1 MRNPLRYG
9 NKAALIVGVVLMLVD
24 NVPLAHE
31 FGAWNIGALLCVWY
45 SATAIHEDARIG
57 RRIKYGL
64 YVYLV
69 VVLALGGLVTVVVP
83 LALFWAMLGIWLGR
97 AQQRRTQAIAPPV
110 GRSC

>member
-9 NKAALIVGVVLMLVD
+9 NKAALIVGVLLMLVD
-24 NVPLAHE
+24 NVPLAHD

-69 VVLALGGLVTVVVP
+69 VVLALVVSLHDSSERQTEGTKWSFHP
-83 LALFWAMLGIWLGR
+83 TLRAMGIG
-97 AQQRRTQAIAPPV
+97 
-110 GRSC
+110 SN

>member
-57 RRIKYGL
+57 QRIKYGL

-69 VVLALGGLVTVVVP
+69 IVLVLVVSLHDSSERQTSETGGFFHPALRV
-83 LALFWAMLGIWLGR
+83 MGIG
-97 AQQRRTQAIAPPV
+97 
-110 GRSC
+110 SK

>member
-69 VVLALGGLVTVVVP
+69 IVLLLVVSLHDSSERQAGETSWSFHPTLR
-83 LALFWAMLGIWLGR
+83 AMGIG
-97 AQQRRTQAIAPPV
+97 AK
-110 GRSC
+110 

>member
-24 NVPLAHE
+24 NIPLMHD

-57 RRIKYGL
+57 RKIKYGL

-69 VVLALGGLVTVVVP
+69 IVLVLVVSLHDSSERQTGGTSWSFHPTLR
-83 LALFWAMLGIWLGR
+83 AMGIG
-97 AQQRRTQAIAPPV
+97 
-110 GRSC
+110 SN

>member
-9 NKAALIVGVVLMLVD
+9 NKAALIVGVLLMLVD
-24 NVPLAHE
+24 NVPLAHD

-69 VVLALGGLVTVVVP
+69 VVLALVVSLHDSSERQTDGARWSVHP
-83 LALFWAMLGIWLGR
+83 TLRAMGFG
-97 AQQRRTQAIAPPV
+97 
-110 GRSC
+110 SN

>member
-9 NKAALIVGVVLMLVD
+9 NKAALIVGVLLMLVD
-24 NVPLAHE
+24 NIPLAHE

-45 SATAIHEDARIG
+45 SATAIHEDTRIG

-69 VVLALGGLVTVVVP
+69 IVLVLVVSLHDSSERQTGGASWSIHPALR
-83 LALFWAMLGIWLGR
+83 AIGIG
-97 AQQRRTQAIAPPV
+97 TK
-110 GRSC
+110 

>member
-9 NKAALIVGVVLMLVD
+9 NKAALIVGVLLMLVD
-24 NVPLAHE
+24 NVPLAHD

-69 VVLALGGLVTVVVP
+69 VVLALVVSLHDSSERQSEGGKWSFHPTLR
-83 LALFWAMLGIWLGR
+83 AMGIG
-97 AQQRRTQAIAPPV
+97 TN
-110 GRSC
+110 